1 MTLSQTTFSCYRVT
15 YLKLSRDSKKVEEQ
29 VKTEQ
34 ISIFMGCARGEIERA
49 IAGNLM
55 AAAGAAEQA
64 RNCGFRGMCLSEIL
78 PPKPNLPIFPL

>member
-64 RNCGFRGMCLSEIL
+64 RNCGFRGMWLSEIL